1 MKPEV
6 NKDIFKRDALIR
18 TKVRDEAPTFY
29 HKGSNVS
36 DCIVADGCDIK
47 GTVENSILFRGVVVE
62 EGAVVRNSIIMQ
74 GTHISKNA
82 AINYAII
89 DKNVEVSNGT
99 ALTGAPLTPILVHKG
114 QKI

>member
-1 MKPEV
+1 M
-6 NKDIFKRDALIR
+6 
-18 TKVRDEAPTFY
+18 
-29 HKGSNVS
+29 
-36 DCIVADGCDIK
+36 
-47 GTVENSILFRGVVVE
+47 E
-62 EGAVVRNSIIMQ
+62 EGATIRNSIIMQ

-82 AINYAII
+82 TINYAII